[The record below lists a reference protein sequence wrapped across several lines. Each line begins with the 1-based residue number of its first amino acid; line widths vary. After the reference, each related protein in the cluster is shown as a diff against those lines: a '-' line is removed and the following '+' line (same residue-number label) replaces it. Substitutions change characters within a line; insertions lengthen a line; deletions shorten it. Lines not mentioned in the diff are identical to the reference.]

1 MLLSSFTIYS
11 DSVTSSCFIRCNQD
25 TSQHPGTVHC
35 SCTPCSHPPDCP
47 CLSLLHSSPPV
58 VAMLGLCWRR
68 QKCSGVTALFVM
80 AACAACA
87 VVLLLLSRL
96 HESTEE
102 LHTQSQRCRQ
112 QQEALSAQLQVVY
125 EHRSRL
131 ERSLQKER
139 IEHKKTKEDFL
150 VYKLEAQE
158 ALNKEKQDA
167 MNRYSALSSQNNILK
182 NQLADLR
189 SQLLSQQ
196 TANGEQ
202 QLTQRKALEE
212 CQHKGALQHTESQDH
227 IAALQDTVMKLR
239 EESRLLRKAHQDVH
253 AQLLSAQAQVEEF
266 RQFRQDLQ
274 KMPGSK
280 VLSVIPP
287 QIGVGK
293 HKGSELLELKVTFRP
308 LTQLKQ
314 KTQQDTLSDGLVGLR
329 SANQKDP
336 LEITIDNRP
345 GEEVQEQQRQDKNF
359 LLTNQKPSSN
369 HWRDLATNEVKNTEP
384 EELNEDKDFVEALD
398 NGDLDIDTLGEEI
411 PQGQGIIAQEPMEDG
426 RIGDTEDQLEEEEE
440 EEEEG
445 GNEEEY

>member
-1 MLLSSFTIYS
+1 
-11 DSVTSSCFIRCNQD
+11 
-25 TSQHPGTVHC
+25 
-35 SCTPCSHPPDCP
+35 
-47 CLSLLHSSPPV
+47 
-58 VAMLGLCWRR
+58 MLGLCWRR

-274 KMPGSK
+274 KVPGSK

-287 QIGVGK
+287 QIDVGK
-293 HKGSELLELKVTFRP
+293 HKGSELLELKDPMRPLSSVPGIRVAVVNTSQNGHHVQVTFRP

-314 KTQQDTLSDGLVGLR
+314 KMQQDTLSDGLVGLR

-336 LEITIDNRP
+336 LEITIDKRP
-345 GEEVQEQQRQDKNF
+345 GEEVQEQQVDSWDSLNKKNNFNQRQDKNF

-384 EELNEDKDFVEALD
+384 EEFNEDKDFVEALD

-426 RIGDTEDQLEEEEE
+426 RMGDTEDQLEEEEE